1 MFQLINITLHKHPI
15 IGYTSLNFNN
25 ENANP
30 FNGVKTTVVI
40 GPNGIGKSYLLKT
53 IVDVLRMVDALVN
66 RREDVKIPE
75 LGYRFGITYM
85 LDGNDYEQYQE
96 TLKEIHEARNFETG
110 E

>member
-30 FNGVKTTVVI
+30 FKGVKTTVVI
-40 GPNGIGKSYLLKT
+40 GPNGIGKSHLLKT

-85 LDGNDYEQYQE
+85 LDGVQYSV
-96 TLKEIHEARNFETG
+96 TNIHQGMEPIGRNVPRQ
-110 E
+110 

>member
-40 GPNGIGKSYLLKT
+40 GPNGIGKSYLLKA
-53 IVDVLRMVDALVN
+53 IVDVLRVVDVLVN
-66 RREDVKIPE
+66 RREDE
-75 LGYRFGITYM
+75 RCLS
-85 LDGNDYEQYQE
+85 
-96 TLKEIHEARNFETG
+96 
-110 E
+110 